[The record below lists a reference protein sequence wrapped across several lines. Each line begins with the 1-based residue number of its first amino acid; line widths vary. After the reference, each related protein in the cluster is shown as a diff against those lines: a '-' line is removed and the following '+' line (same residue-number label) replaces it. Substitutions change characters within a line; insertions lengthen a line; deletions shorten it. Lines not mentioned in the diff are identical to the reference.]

1 MSRQLPLSDYPTIIS
16 LFFLCLLGLNG
27 KVTSQVLTASL
38 PSYAPVSV
46 ECPANRQLLRLAGN
60 PARRNQTL
68 SQAEANFLRG
78 RKSVTAKLWREFFT
92 DGPGKATG
100 YRHTSL
106 LAQNQQNWPVLGIA
120 HSGGGLRASL
130 YAAGVFQA
138 LSVSYHHFVIK
149 NISSCSNFPL
159 LPSSDTRS
167 RSSPVRGV
175 YPLASYVTGL
185 SGGSWFV
192 ASLAAN
198 NYPTASEMVSGWQL
212 ENDLVLP
219 GGLNPL
225 RSAQFLDA
233 LSDTVKLKQKAG
245 YNTSITDQW
254 GRALGYHFLP
264 GTNSES

>member
-1 MSRQLPLSDYPTIIS
+1 MIS
-16 LFFLCLLGLNG
+16 IFFLCLLSLNG

-46 ECPANRQLLRLAGN
+46 ECPANQQLLRLAGN
-60 PARRNQTL
+60 PAGRNQTL

-78 RKSVTAKLWREFFT
+78 RRSVTATLWREFFT

-100 YRHTSL
+100 YQHTSL
-106 LAQNQQNWPVLGIA
+106 LARNQQNWPILGIT

-130 YAAGVFQA
+130 YASGVFQA
-138 LSVSYHHFVIK
+138 LSRY
-149 NISSCSNFPL
+149 
-159 LPSSDTRS
+159 
-167 RSSPVRGV
+167 SPVRGV
-175 YPLASYVTGL
+175 YPLATYVTGL
-185 SGGSWFV
+185 SGGSWLV
-192 ASLAAN
+192 ASLAEN
-198 NYPTASEMVSGWQL
+198 NYPTTSEMVSGWQL

-225 RSAQFLDA
+225 RNAQFLDA

-245 YNTSITDQW
+245 YNVSLTDQW